1 MLKKIVGALC
11 LAACI
16 CAPAHIVAQDV
27 KEFAVAPFQVH
38 GPEKYQYL
46 QQGIQSML
54 VSRLTWEGR
63 LVPQETSDLKAVQS
77 ESQARSVQQDLGVD
91 FLVWGNMTIAGEE
104 ANISAFL
111 LGEESKTF
119 SRSTPMGQLIPAL
132 EDISG
137 RMTGRIF
144 PEQRESESEKD
155 GEKSDPDTEQTQ
167 DASQRVNENFVY
179 QDDASN
185 QEELNPQFEY
195 TGYQSSQ
202 GRWRSQSLSV
212 TGLNMVVADADADD
226 DNEIFVLAEHG
237 VKAYSIEDN
246 KLSLISEYKTN
257 VRTRCLNLNTIDL
270 NRDGY
275 LELVASAMQGERV
288 TSFVLNFKDGQFQE
302 VEKDINFYMNV
313 VRQPPDYK
321 KTLIGQRKGKS
332 EIFDSQV
339 QAVVRMN
346 DKLSLERKINLPSRS
361 NVFNFAYLPYKNA
374 YKTIVVNSND
384 RLQVFN
390 HNNQLEHV
398 TSKAYAASAQGI
410 PMDKSFPGLGES
422 IEDPTRFYFIPSR
435 LVPCN
440 LDRDEEFE
448 LLVNRNVSMAAQFFT
463 RYRYF
468 PKGEIHSL
476 FWDGMG
482 LAPQWSTRPINGTV
496 VDYGIAD
503 INNDGNQE
511 LYVCA
516 TTHPGLTGFKKRKTV
531 VYAYALNQKKGEEK
545 GVNTEGF
552 YLQSG
557 EE

>member
-1 MLKKIVGALC
+1 MKKIVGALC
-11 LAACI
+11 LAACL
-16 CAPAHIVAQDV
+16 CAPAQIVAQEV

-38 GPEKYQYL
+38 GPKKYQYL

-63 LVPQETSDLKAVQS
+63 LIPQEASGLKAVQS
-77 ESQARSVQQDLGVD
+77 QSQARSVQQDLGVD
-91 FLVWGNMTIAGEE
+91 YLVWGNVTIAGEE

-111 LGEESKTF
+111 LGEKSKTF

-144 PEQRESESEKD
+144 PEQKESAAEQGKDESAPT
-155 GEKSDPDTEQTQ
+155 SQATNAQ
-167 DASQRVNENFVY
+167 QRVNENFVY
-179 QDDASN
+179 QDGASN
-185 QEELNPQFEY
+185 QEGLNPQFEY
-195 TGYQSSQ
+195 TGYQTSQ

-226 DNEIFVLAEHG
+226 QNEIFVLAEHG

-246 KLSLISEYKTN
+246 KLALVSEYETN
-257 VRTRCLNLNTIDL
+257 LRTQCLNLNTIDV

-313 VRQPPDYK
+313 VRRPPDYR

-332 EIFDSQV
+332 EIFDSPV

-346 DKLSLERKINLPSRS
+346 GKLSLERKINLPSRS
-361 NVFNFAYLPYKNA
+361 NVFNFAYLPYKNV
-374 YKTIVVNSND
+374 YKTVVVSSND
-384 RLQVFN
+384 KLQVFN

-398 TSKAYAASAQGI
+398 TSKSYAASAQGI

-448 LLVNRNVSMAAQFFT
+448 LLANRNISMAAQFFT

-482 LAPQWSTRPINGTV
+482 LAPQWTTRPINGTV

-503 INNDGNQE
+503 INNDGDQE

-531 VYAYALNQKKGEEK
+531 VYAYALNLKKGQEK

-557 EE
+557 K

>member
-1 MLKKIVGALC
+1 MKKIVGALC
-11 LAACI
+11 LAACL
-16 CAPAHIVAQDV
+16 CAPAQIVAQEV

-46 QQGIQSML
+46 QRGIQSML

-63 LVPQETSDLKAVQS
+63 LVPQEASGLKAVQS
-77 ESQARSVQQDLGVD
+77 QSQARSVQQDLGVD
-91 FLVWGNMTIAGEE
+91 FLVWGNVTIAGEE
-104 ANISAFL
+104 ANVSAFL
-111 LGEESKTF
+111 LGEKSKTF

-137 RMTGRIF
+137 QITGRIF
-144 PEQRESESEKD
+144 PEQRESAAEQGEEESA
-155 GEKSDPDTEQTQ
+155 QTSQ
-167 DASQRVNENFVY
+167 ASNAQQRVNENFVY
-179 QDDASN
+179 QDGASN
-185 QEELNPQFEY
+185 QEGLNPQFEY
-195 TGYQSSQ
+195 TGYQTSQ

-226 DNEIFVLAEHG
+226 VNEIFVLAEHG

-246 KLSLISEYKTN
+246 KLALVSEYETN
-257 VRTRCLNLNTIDL
+257 LRTQCLNLNTIDV

-313 VRQPPDYK
+313 VRRPPDYR

-332 EIFDSQV
+332 EIFDSPV

-346 DKLSLERKINLPSRS
+346 GKLTLERKINLPSRS

-374 YKTIVVNSND
+374 YKTIVVSSND
-384 RLQVFN
+384 KLQVFN

-398 TSKAYAASAQGI
+398 TSKSYAASAQGI

-448 LLVNRNVSMAAQFFT
+448 LLANRNISMAAQFFT

-482 LAPQWSTRPINGTV
+482 LAPQWTTRPINGTV

-503 INNDGNQE
+503 INNDGDQE

-531 VYAYALNQKKGEEK
+531 VYAYALNLKKGEEK

-557 EE
+557 K